1 MVIFSGITLVM
12 GWDVEEYIWSAIR
25 LSDGT
30 KEIYSVDLEA
40 FHAYCQE
47 NAVSDPSQIDRKILQ
62 GYISHLVLAGNSRR
76 TVARKLSAIRGYL
89 KFLTRQR
96 RLSEN
101 PAHGLSIGRIE
112 TKLPRV
118 LSRYDADN
126 LMTAVSRPGTPDY
139 LVLRDN
145 SICELLYGSGL
156 RVSEVAKLD
165 LDDLDLEGA
174 SVTVMGK
181 GSKERIVPMNKS
193 CVAAIKRYLLSGRGP
208 MIAALGSKFGGSS
221 SAVFYNQAGLRIGT
235 RDIRRVLDA
244 RSANPVNPHA
254 LRHSFATHLLDG
266 GADLRVIQEL
276 LGHSRIT
283 STQVYT
289 KVSKDQ
295 LIRVHEETH
304 PRSR

>member
-1 MVIFSGITLVM
+1 M

-30 KEIYSVDLEA
+30 KEMYSVDLEA
-40 FHAYCQE
+40 FRLYCLE
-47 NAVSDPSQIDRKILQ
+47 NGINDPAAIDRKILQ
-62 GYISHLVLAGNSRR
+62 GYVSHLISDGNSRR

-96 RLSEN
+96 RLLEN
-101 PAHGLSIGRIE
+101 PSHGLSIGRIE
-112 TKLPRV
+112 TKLPKV
-118 LSRYDADN
+118 LSRYDADH
-126 LMTAVSRPGTPDY
+126 LMTAASKPGTPEY
-139 LVLRDN
+139 LVLRDD

-156 RVSEVAKLD
+156 RVSEVANLD

-181 GSKERIVPMNKS
+181 GSKQRTVPMNRS
-193 CVAAIKRYLLSGRGP
+193 CVRAMKRYLESGRDS
-208 MIAALGSKFGGSS
+208 MIAALGSKLGGSS
-221 SAVFYNQAGLRIGT
+221 SALFYNRVGLRIGT
-235 RDIRRVLDA
+235 RDIRRILDS

-295 LIRVHEETH
+295 LIKVHEETH
-304 PRSR
+304 PRGR

>member
-1 MVIFSGITLVM
+1 M
-12 GWDVEEYIWSAIR
+12 
-25 LSDGT
+25 
-30 KEIYSVDLEA
+30 
-40 FHAYCQE
+40 
-47 NAVSDPSQIDRKILQ
+47 
-62 GYISHLVLAGNSRR
+62 
-76 TVARKLSAIRGYL
+76 ARKLSAIRGYL

-244 RSANPVNPHA
+244 TLSEIVPVGSLFGDAISAIGIA
-254 LRHSFATHLLDG
+254 ARAATIRFGPKPLWSQVSAMCGGRLLFNTNSPFP
-266 GADLRVIQEL
+266 AP
-276 LGHSRIT
+276 S
-283 STQVYT
+283 
-289 KVSKDQ
+289 
-295 LIRVHEETH
+295 
-304 PRSR
+304 